1 MTEARFLKDIF
12 SKHNGLEELAKRV
25 GVIDSSGTTRAPSS
39 GLAPA
44 AVEAS
49 VPKSLTPTRLLKKAK
64 RRTSYG
70 GAGSPM
76 LSVSTLSRSTTT
88 HSFMSLSSSSSSGT
102 GVMSKGTPSQ
112 SAGMDESLNV
122 HVYPS
127 TGLDKTT
134 NGTKN
139 ALRTIPF
146 DSFAMK
152 HTAAR
157 VLRVLH
163 ITKECSM
170 DRMFTEVLRDLEGD
184 ALVGAVQPLDKVVAV
199 KQIRGVVE
207 ILSSAGICT
216 LWNTTLKLTESHGNY
231 QSAKNAEELK
241 KRVNDLRGNIAIK
254 EARLRSSLPDTP
266 HCESSL
272 LSMKAILRRVLMT
285 LYQFHSWHFAG
296 M

>member
-1 MTEARFLKDIF
+1 
-12 SKHNGLEELAKRV
+12 
-25 GVIDSSGTTRAPSS
+25 
-39 GLAPA
+39 
-44 AVEAS
+44 
-49 VPKSLTPTRLLKKAK
+49 
-64 RRTSYG
+64 
-70 GAGSPM
+70 
-76 LSVSTLSRSTTT
+76 
-88 HSFMSLSSSSSSGT
+88 
-102 GVMSKGTPSQ
+102 MSKGTPSQ

-146 DSFAMK
+146 DSFAME
-152 HTAAR
+152 TYCSAS
-157 VLRVLH
+157 LRVLH

-199 KQIRGVVE
+199 KQIRE
-207 ILSSAGICT
+207 LWKFCPQQEYA

-241 KRVNDLRGNIAIK
+241 TR
-254 EARLRSSLPDTP
+254 E
-266 HCESSL
+266 
-272 LSMKAILRRVLMT
+272 
-285 LYQFHSWHFAG
+285 
-296 M
+296 